1 MTGRSTTLDNNSGK
15 ARARRDG
22 SGRPPASWRLLFL
35 STGEVSLATKITEA
49 GFGRAMAGQAVRVL
63 DIPADAGSSFGLFE
77 DLHGAKDGDIFA
89 RRLNEAAA
97 SYYGTPIRKYLEEL
111 TDDRGGSAG
120 WVESVCNR
128 FIAEL
133 KIEKCDGQVQ
143 RAAGRFALIAAA
155 GELATQMGITGW
167 AEDATSEAVEKCFR
181 AWLDMR
187 GSTGPLELASGVRQV
202 RKFIEANGESR
213 FAPWNEKP
221 EEINRSGANRV
232 ANRAG
237 FKRRV
242 QPEAPEEEYYI
253 LPETFRDELCRGFDW
268 KALAQELV
276 RRKIL
281 IPSPNNGPLSQA
293 IRIPALGKTTRV
305 YCITSA
311 IFEGDE

>member
-1 MTGRSTTLDNNSGK
+1 
-15 ARARRDG
+15 
-22 SGRPPASWRLLFL
+22 
-35 STGEVSLATKITEA
+35 
-49 GFGRAMAGQAVRVL
+49 
-63 DIPADAGSSFGLFE
+63 
-77 DLHGAKDGDIFA
+77 
-89 RRLNEAAA
+89 
-97 SYYGTPIRKYLEEL
+97 
-111 TDDRGGSAG
+111 
-120 WVESVCNR
+120 
-128 FIAEL
+128 
-133 KIEKCDGQVQ
+133 
-143 RAAGRFALIAAA
+143 
-155 GELATQMGITGW
+155 
-167 AEDATSEAVEKCFR
+167 
-181 AWLDMR
+181 MR

-293 IRIPALGKTTRV
+293 IRIPALERLRAFTALPQQSSKATNEKRDSILEFRKPNAGRP
-305 YCITSA
+305 SR
-311 IFEGDE
+311 